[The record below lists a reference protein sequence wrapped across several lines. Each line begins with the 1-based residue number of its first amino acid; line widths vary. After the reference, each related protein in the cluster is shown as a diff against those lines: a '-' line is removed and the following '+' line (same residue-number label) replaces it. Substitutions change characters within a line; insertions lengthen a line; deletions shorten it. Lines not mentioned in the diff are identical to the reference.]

1 MSISLSTPLPQS
13 TARPRSGIQTH
24 RRDLP
29 VYLYAVSLASLFTVV
44 GILWDISWHKSIGR
58 DKFLSPP
65 HILVYLGAIFAGLF
79 SGVQVIWSSFRPTA
93 ATKATHIKVWGVFYS
108 SLGSLFCIWGAIAML
123 TSAPFDDW
131 WHSAYGLDVTIL
143 SPPHT
148 LLAMGMIFLQFGACV
163 SIAKYLNN
171 EQESMTLTVTGNPG
185 FQPDGGRSLLLRIL
199 FIICASSLLCMVY
212 GLGTDYLRVRG
223 MRNGFF
229 YIIATTASLL
239 FLPAFGRALRMRWGM
254 TALASGYFAIV
265 AVSNWILQFFP
276 AEPKLGPILTHTTHF
291 QPSQFPLLIMIPAL
305 AADLI
310 LGWGPNHLRQ
320 SSAGKLTILPNTSP
334 IGNDWIKALLMSLSF
349 IALLLAVE
357 YPFSGFL
364 LESPGA
370 RNWFFGADTWYFG
383 APPNAPFRYRF
394 SPNEIASPLAMLKSL
409 GIALVSGIIAAR
421 ISLRWGKWLQSVQR

>member
-1 MSISLSTPLPQS
+1 MSISISTPLPQS
-13 TARPRSGIQTH
+13 AAPVKSRTAAGSAT
-24 RRDLP
+24 LP
-29 VYLYAVSLASLFTVV
+29 VYLYAVSVASLFTVV

-79 SGVQVIWSSFRPTA
+79 SGVRVLRDSFRPTA
-93 ATKATHIKVWGVFYS
+93 ATRASHIKVWGVFYS

-163 SIAKYLNN
+163 SISNYLNYYSAEGPGAN
-171 EQESMTLTVTGNPG
+171 ASTEQPG
-185 FQPDGGRSLLLRIL
+185 AGSGTHNYSILRLL
-199 FIICASSLLCMVY
+199 FIICSASLLCMVY
-212 GLGTDYLRVRG
+212 GLGTDYLHARG
-223 MRNGFF
+223 MRNSFF
-229 YIIATTASLL
+229 YIVAAATSLL

-254 TALASGYFAIV
+254 TAIATGYFLIV
-265 AVSNWILQFFP
+265 AISNWILQLFP

-305 AADLI
+305 AMDLI
-310 LGWGPNHLRQ
+310 MGFPTDPLKREGRLG
-320 SSAGKLTILPNTSP
+320 
-334 IGNDWIKALLMSLSF
+334 DWQKALLLSIFF
-349 IALLLAVE
+349 IGILLAVE

-364 LESPGA
+364 LQSPGA
-370 RNWFFGADTWYFG
+370 RNWFFGAETWYFG
-383 APPNAPFRYRF
+383 MPPDAPYRYKFRPNDIAPLLVMA
-394 SPNEIASPLAMLKSL
+394 EGL
-409 GIALVSGIIAAR
+409 GIALLIGVIAAR